1 MDLRIT
7 HTRCNLNINFQVF
20 SSGPQSVSLVLPVR
34 LAAQAAQAAILFFC
48 DEARTQRT
56 KRNNKKIN
64 KRKTS
69 GSSSSSSSSTLYL
82 FS

>member
-1 MDLRIT
+1 MDGFTNHT

-34 LAAQAAQAAILFFC
+34 LAAQAAILFFC

-69 GSSSSSSSSTLYL
+69 GSSSSSSSSSTLYL